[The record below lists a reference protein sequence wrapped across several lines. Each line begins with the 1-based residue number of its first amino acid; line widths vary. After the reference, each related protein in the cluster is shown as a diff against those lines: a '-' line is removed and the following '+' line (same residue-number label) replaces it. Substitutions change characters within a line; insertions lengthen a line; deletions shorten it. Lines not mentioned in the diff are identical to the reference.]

1 MQRGTFVGC
10 VSITCTHGVGRSAQT
25 KLELT
30 WGLMM
35 LVMYIYILRERAN
48 ARAPHLRIGT
58 PCVQDAGAPNTYRRA
73 VARTCTPLLYAS
85 ICKAP
90 TSTSQVGTLF
100 IITHAHAR
108 ARNTQISM
116 EDLVRPRPRL
126 PGSGLYLEYYSQE
139 QPGATRSSQGAAREQ
154 PGRPGSSQGVTWEQP
169 GRPGSSNG
177 G

>member
-1 MQRGTFVGC
+1 M
-10 VSITCTHGVGRSAQT
+10 
-25 KLELT
+25 
-30 WGLMM
+30 
-35 LVMYIYILRERAN
+35 
-48 ARAPHLRIGT
+48 RIGT
-58 PCVQDAGAPNTYRRA
+58 PCVQDAGVPNTYRRT
-73 VARTCTPLLYAS
+73 VARTCTHLLYAS

-116 EDLVRPRPRL
+116 EDLVRPRPRF

-154 PGRPGSSQGVTWEQP
+154 PRRPGISQGAARKAREPQQRPERPEGSQKQPGSSQEAAKEAREQP
-169 GRPGSSNG
+169 RNNQEHCFPYNPSQYSLFCIMSLF
-177 G
+177 